1 MPSLFQLY
9 ILHQDMIIRIKP
21 KKVDLRTEFF
31 DRTVIDFGT
40 HDNMFDIIQ
49 YDNFSVI
56 RDNKLKIDCCSR
68 YFYKRNESTDTLT
81 MYCKII
87 SCVSEFDN
95 TFIDNGLHVENR
107 FSSIEF
113 LNDSLIER
121 KSFNDKYGF
130 YDKYVFSPNRYISVR
145 DDKNLQT
152 NFSFDL
158 NDIIC
163 GSTFVRFSTQMKNV
177 ENDMERH
184 IFNIMKHMSVSCY
197 TYNIT
202 EINILFNSM
211 NQINFHNV
219 KVLFQNNIQSS
230 LSLFINDIR
239 ENLIYFR
246 NRFSNELTMFNIYIS
261 VNRFEYTFEIFD
273 IVKNERKVF
282 RVNKSQ
288 IDYQVIKDNAGNV
301 EIVNYCGSSVP
312 LLTN

>member
-40 HDNMFDIIQ
+40 HDNMFDIVQ

-87 SCVSEFDN
+87 SSVSKFDN
-95 TFIDNGLHVENR
+95 MFIDNGLHVENR

-130 YDKYVFSPNRYISVR
+130 YDKYGFSPNRYISVR

-158 NDIIC
+158 NDIVC
-163 GSTFVRFSTQMKNV
+163 GSTFVRFLTQVKNV
-177 ENDMERH
+177 KNDMERH

>member
-21 KKVDLRTEFF
+21 KKVDLRTESF

-40 HDNMFDIIQ
+40 HDNMFDIVQ

-68 YFYKRNESTDTLT
+68 YFYKRNKSTDTLT

-87 SCVSEFDN
+87 SCVSEFDDM
-95 TFIDNGLHVENR
+95 FIDNGLHVENR

-130 YDKYVFSPNRYISVR
+130 YDKYVFSPNRDISVR

-158 NDIIC
+158 NDIAC
-163 GSTFVRFSTQMKNV
+163 GSTFVKFSTQMKNV
-177 ENDMERH
+177 KNDMERH

>member
-9 ILHQDMIIRIKP
+9 ILHPDMIIKIKP
-21 KKVDLRTEFF
+21 NKVDLRTEFF

-40 HDNMFDIIQ
+40 HDQMFDIIQ

-56 RDNKLKIDCCSR
+56 RGNNLKINCCSR
-68 YFYKRNESTDTLT
+68 YFYKKNDRNDVLTL
-81 MYCKII
+81 YCKIV

-95 TFIDNGLHVENR
+95 SFIDNGLYIENR
-107 FSSIEF
+107 FRSIEF
-113 LNDSLIER
+113 LNDSLVES
-121 KSFNDKYGF
+121 KSFSDKYGF
-130 YDKYVFSPNRYISVR
+130 YNKYIFQPDNSIVEK
-145 DDKNLQT
+145 DEKNVKT
-152 NFSFDL
+152 NCSFEL
-158 NDIIC
+158 GDITH
-163 GSTFVRFSTQMKNV
+163 GSTFVKFVTQPKKI
-177 ENDMERH
+177 ENDIERH
-184 IFNIMKHMSVSCY
+184 IFNVMKHISVSCY

-211 NQINFHNV
+211 NQINFHDA

-261 VNRFEYTFEIFD
+261 VNRFEYTFEILD
-273 IVKNERKVF
+273 VVKNERKVF

-288 IDYQVIKDNAGNV
+288 IDYRVIKDNAGNV
-301 EIVNYCGSSVP
+301 EIVNYCGSSIP

>member
-40 HDNMFDIIQ
+40 HDNMFDIVQ

-95 TFIDNGLHVENR
+95 MFIDNGLHVENR

-130 YDKYVFSPNRYISVR
+130 YDKYVFSPNRDISVR

-158 NDIIC
+158 NDIVC
-163 GSTFVRFSTQMKNV
+163 GSTFVKFSTQMKNV
-177 ENDMERH
+177 ENDIERH

-246 NRFSNELTMFNIYIS
+246 NRFSNELSMFNIYIS

-273 IVKNERKVF
+273 IVKNKRKVF

-301 EIVNYCGSSVP
+301 EIVNYCGSSVA

>member
-1 MPSLFQLY
+1 
-9 ILHQDMIIRIKP
+9 MIIRIKP

-40 HDNMFDIIQ
+40 HDNMFDIVQ

-87 SCVSEFDN
+87 SCISEFDN
-95 TFIDNGLHVENR
+95 MFIDNGLHVENR

-130 YDKYVFSPNRYISVR
+130 YDKYVFSPNRDISVR

-158 NDIIC
+158 NDIVC
-163 GSTFVRFSTQMKNV
+163 GSTFVKLSTQMKNV
-177 ENDMERH
+177 ENDIERH

-273 IVKNERKVF
+273 IVKNKRKVF

-301 EIVNYCGSSVP
+301 EIVNYCGSSVA

>member
-1 MPSLFQLY
+1 
-9 ILHQDMIIRIKP
+9 MIIRIKP

-40 HDNMFDIIQ
+40 HDNMFDIVQ

-87 SCVSEFDN
+87 SSVSEFDN
-95 TFIDNGLHVENR
+95 MFIDNGLHVENR

-130 YDKYVFSPNRYISVR
+130 YDKYVFSPNRDISVR

-158 NDIIC
+158 NDIVC

-177 ENDMERH
+177 ENDIERH

-211 NQINFHNV
+211 NQINLHNV

>member
-1 MPSLFQLY
+1 
-9 ILHQDMIIRIKP
+9 MIIRIKP

-40 HDNMFDIIQ
+40 HDNMFDIVQ

-87 SCVSEFDN
+87 SSVSEFDN
-95 TFIDNGLHVENR
+95 MFIDNGLHVENR

-130 YDKYVFSPNRYISVR
+130 YDKYVFSPNRDISVR

-158 NDIIC
+158 NDIVC
-163 GSTFVRFSTQMKNV
+163 GSTFVRFSTQTNSV
-177 ENDMERH
+177 ENDIERH